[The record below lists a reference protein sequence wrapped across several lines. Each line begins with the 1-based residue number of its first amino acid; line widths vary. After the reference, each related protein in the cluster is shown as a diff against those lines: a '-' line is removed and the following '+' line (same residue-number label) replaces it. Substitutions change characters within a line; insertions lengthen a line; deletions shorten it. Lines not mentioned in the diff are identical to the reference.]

1 MSLLAPLLS
10 LLLAVAPPPQVDE
23 PVAPAMP
30 SSGTA
35 AGLATGSVDTPRFH
49 LVYTAQAKAA
59 ALTLSGQ
66 IEKIR
71 DEVAVLVGRD
81 WPGVTEVRL
90 GYGREEYEGLSL
102 PGAPPPSW
110 AVALAYPEQNIV
122 LVETHSLVQGDGQ
135 LTLRHELIHVALGQ
149 LGHGWPRWFQEGLA
163 MELTGE
169 RRFRVTQFATLS
181 RAVSLD
187 RVFRFDDLAMG
198 FPRYA
203 DDVEI
208 AYAQSAAFVEYLRD
222 HHGSAAFGTLIDHV
236 QAGEPFEQAF
246 GVAFHSSIS
255 MEERGFRTELPR
267 RYPWWPLV
275 LSGGSL
281 VWAASSILMVAAW
294 ARRRRQVGVARAEQA
309 RVEHL
314 EDLSQA
320 LLAHRFAPANTDVDD
335 TVPWG
340 DWSEAYWLVHSV
352 RVQRVTAQARSKT
365 THFSDDGTR

>member
-1 MSLLAPLLS
+1 MTLLAPLLS
-10 LLLAVAPPPQVDE
+10 LLIAVAPPPQVEDV
-23 PVAPAMP
+23 PPPPMP
-30 SSGTA
+30 SSGTS
-35 AGLATGSVDTPRFH
+35 AGLVTGSLDTPRFH
-49 LVYTAQAKAA
+49 LVYTEQAKGA
-59 ALTLSGQ
+59 ALTLSRQ
-66 IEKIR
+66 IERIR
-71 DEVAVLVGRD
+71 DEVAVAVGRD

-90 GYGREEYEGLSL
+90 GFGREEYEGLSL

-149 LGHGWPRWFQEGLA
+149 LGHGWPHWFQEGLA

-187 RVFRFDDLAMG
+187 RVFRFEDLTVG

-208 AYAQSAAFVEYLRD
+208 AYAQSAAFVEFLRD
-222 HHGSAAFGTLIDHV
+222 RHGSAAFGTLIDRV
-236 QAGEPFEQAF
+236 QAGQPFEQAF
-246 GVAFHSSIS
+246 GVAFHSPLSV
-255 MEERGFRTELPR
+255 EERQFRSELPR

-281 VWAASSILMVAAW
+281 VWAASSVLMVAAW
-294 ARRRRQVGVARAEQA
+294 VRRRKQVAVVRAEQA

-314 EDLSQA
+314 EDVSQA
-320 LLAHRFAPANTDVDD
+320 LLARRFTPANGDVDD
-335 TVPWG
+335 TSAWVDG
-340 DWSEAYWLVHSV
+340 AEAYWLVHSV
-352 RVQRVTAQARSKT
+352 RVHRVAPQTRSNTA
-365 THFSDDGTR
+365 HLSDDGTR